1 MKEIAINN
9 RDGVLTVSSL
19 QISNDFQKKH
29 SHVIRD
35 IETLMKQTSSQNW
48 VNLFTES
55 TYADSYGR
63 NQKCYELTRDGFSL
77 LVMGFTGQK
86 ALEWKLKYIEAFNQ
100 MEQQLRNGQ
109 PDLETLISRAVS
121 AAVSET
127 VKALAPLLVHNQS
140 VGREFQVCDA
150 AAIPR
155 RHRRSHSIIAQLEP
169 ALQNEVDR
177 MLLSDRFT
185 YREVRELLAEHGIC
199 ISLAAIGN
207 YSQRLHEE

>member
-1 MKEIAINN
+1 MFIESSYKAPGN
-9 RDGVLTVSSL
+9 R
-19 QISNDFQKKH
+19 K
-29 SHVIRD
+29 
-35 IETLMKQTSSQNW
+35 
-48 VNLFTES
+48 
-55 TYADSYGR
+55 SY
-63 NQKCYELTRDGFSL
+63 KCYELTRDGFCL

-100 MEQQLRNGQ
+100 MEQQLRNKQ
-109 PDLETLISRAVS
+109 IDMEEIISRAVS

-127 VKALAPLLVHNQS
+127 VKALTPLLVQNQS
-140 VGREFQVCDA
+140 VRQALPVCDA
-150 AAIPR
+150 AAKPR

-185 YREVRELLAEHGIC
+185 YREVRELLAERGIR

-207 YSQRLHEE
+207 YWQRLHEE